1 MKKLLVLGLSVSSL
15 TASAEFL
22 PSVPNDL
29 NDIDTAVACVNDL
42 EMAQQSAMT
51 QSMLMYNHVRNLEQ
65 YGVER
70 LMQDTPN
77 ISSMTN
83 LLKNNGGGD
92 FDFNSLGITQET
104 YDNIYGGEN
113 SEILLADY
121 NENKSALDQEMSSV
135 GRLINRGNMMGGGVY
150 GGGITMNAG
159 GGFPGTYIGGFN
171 PLMGELN
178 IYYNTDENN
187 PDIELQYDAVIG
199 GFKVST
205 ADVAD
210 LDSEQNM
217 NMYTQN
223 NSIIDHEAAG
233 IEIKVHAGGWGQGN
247 FQTFEIIDSETGE
260 QIKMTSN
267 PYEVCS
273 EISSK
278 LDRDVAAQASETET
292 IEETAGPS
300 QEFLEAFGSAEEL

>member
-113 SEILLADY
+113 SEI
-121 NENKSALDQEMSSV
+121 
-135 GRLINRGNMMGGGVY
+135 
-150 GGGITMNAG
+150 
-159 GGFPGTYIGGFN
+159 
-171 PLMGELN
+171 
-178 IYYNTDENN
+178 
-187 PDIELQYDAVIG
+187 
-199 GFKVST
+199 
-205 ADVAD
+205 
-210 LDSEQNM
+210 
-217 NMYTQN
+217 
-223 NSIIDHEAAG
+223 
-233 IEIKVHAGGWGQGN
+233 
-247 FQTFEIIDSETGE
+247 
-260 QIKMTSN
+260 
-267 PYEVCS
+267 
-273 EISSK
+273 
-278 LDRDVAAQASETET
+278 
-292 IEETAGPS
+292 
-300 QEFLEAFGSAEEL
+300 